1 MEPLVYHHLLK
12 TSAKLA
18 KSYQKRANLPKV
30 SNDPRAVIEV

>member
-30 SNDPRAVIEV
+30 RTV